1 MKEALIPLVFF
12 AQFDRPLT
20 LQQLRRYGW
29 GREFGVDELKQI
41 IKKSDMHLSGALCYL
56 DETHLSEYARR
67 QELAK
72 KFWQRVKQNRW
83 VFANVPFIKMTAVGN
98 TLAYDNVHENSDIDL
113 FVVAASGRVWTVRM
127 MLLLWLNLLGL
138 RVRSAKKY
146 LLFSPEFFVD
156 ETALD
161 LSLCAIANDYY
172 LAYWLADL
180 VPVWLTDYF
189 DTVWNANRWLKDKL
203 PVAYRSQNRRTEF
216 GGQSRL
222 SWFAWGLERILSG
235 RFGDRIE
242 TWARAKQRQIIER
255 NKVRL
260 GINPS
265 VITDNHVIKIHF
277 NDRRAEVRERIEEF
291 LAK

>member
-1 MKEALIPLVFF
+1 MKEALVPLVFF

-72 KFWQRVKQNRW
+72 KFWQRVKQSRW
-83 VFANVPFIKMTAVGN
+83 VFANVPFIKMVAIGN

-113 FVVAASGRVWTVRM
+113 FIVTTSGRVWTARAG
-127 MLLLWLNLLGL
+127 LLLWLGLLGL
-138 RVRSAKKY
+138 RVRSVKKY
-146 LLFSPEFFVD
+146 LLISPEFFVD

-180 VPVWLTDYF
+180 APVWRTDYF

-203 PVAYRSQNRRTEF
+203 PVAYRSPNLRTEF
-216 GGQSRL
+216 NGPARA
-222 SWFAWGLERILSG
+222 SWFGWALEKILAG

-242 TWARAKQRQIIER
+242 AWARAKQQRIIDR
-255 NKVRL
+255 NKVKL

-265 VITDNHVIKIHF
+265 VIADDHVIKIHF
-277 NDRRAEVRERIEEF
+277 NDKRAEVRERIEEF
-291 LAK
+291 LAR